1 MTWTKLD
8 DNIYQ
13 HPKMVRAGEDAANL
27 YVRALVYC
35 NRYLTDGRIE
45 DGVLCAITSR
55 RDAAKL
61 AERLVA
67 VGAWEAH
74 PDGGWTVH
82 NFHEHNPTSEEVEAR
97 RAAISAK
104 RSEAGRRGGKR
115 SGEARS
121 NEAKRKQGDATESKQ
136 NEASEGEATKQ
147 KGSPVPSRPV
157 QETPAVSP
165 CARDSSA
172 TLRCPTSEPV
182 TPPSTTDPADVLAQ
196 MRASSDGLVADP
208 NVASAGEL
216 VAVKRA
222 VDALLSRG
230 VTIDAI
236 VHSTKHLAHDH
247 WTQRRKRTTVTAGRL
262 VEERDGRG
270 SILGELIAESDGCDR
285 CSGRSNRYDDIPPPR
300 PPQYVKIL
308 QGDEITRALEEAE
321 TTGPFAWALR
331 GRKRATVQ
339 GG

>member
-8 DNIYQ
+8 DNIFQ

-74 PDGGWTVH
+74 PDGGWMVH

-104 RSEAGRRGGKR
+104 RSEAGKRGGKR

-121 NEAKRKQGDATESKQ
+121 NEAKRKQNDAEASKQ
-136 NEASEGEATKQ
+136 NEPSDSEATKQ
-147 KGSPVPSRPV
+147 NASPVPSRPV
-157 QETPAVSP
+157 QETPAVSSRAP
-165 CARDSSA
+165 DRQP
-172 TLRCPTSEPV
+172 LRCPTSEPA
-182 TPPSTTDPADVLAQ
+182 TSPTAADPAEVLAK
-196 MRASSDGLVADP
+196 MRAASDGLVADP

-216 VAVKRA
+216 IAVKRA
-222 VDALLSRG
+222 VEALISRG
-230 VTIDAI
+230 VTLDEI
-236 VHSTKHLAHDH
+236 VRSAKHLAHDH

-300 PPQYVKIL
+300 PPQIIKIM
-308 QGDEITRALEEAE
+308 QGEEIDRALLAAE
-321 TTGPFAWALR
+321 TTGPLASFLR
-331 GRKRATVQ
+331 NRKRATVQ